1 MFRPVREDVRYRGQF
16 LTVVGATFATDDGD
30 EIEREF
36 LRHTGAVAVVPV
48 VGDEVVLVR
57 QFRAAVGRDLL
68 EIPAGLLDV
77 DGEDRETAVCR
88 ELEEEA
94 GLRNVG
100 ELELLTSYFP
110 TAGMADHRVW
120 IYLARETEACDARPA
135 SLEEQHMTIEHVPL
149 SEARAL
155 IASGEIADGKTIIGL
170 LLALDRVL
178 GTEA

>member
-1 MFRPVREDVRYRGQF
+1 MFRPVRDEVRYRGPF
-16 LTVVGATFATDDGD
+16 LTVVGATFATEDGD
-30 EIEREF
+30 EIVREY

-77 DGEDRETAVCR
+77 EGEDREVAAAR

-100 ELELLTSYFP
+100 ELELLTTYYP
-110 TAGMADHRVW
+110 TAGMADHQVW
-120 IYLARETEACDARPA
+120 IYLARATEPCAVRPA
-135 SLEEQHMTIEHVPL
+135 SIEEQHMTIERIALDAVPG
-149 SEARAL
+149 L
-155 IASGEIADGKTIIGL
+155 IESGEIADGKTIIGL
-170 LLALDRVL
+170 LLARDRL
-178 GTEA
+178 

>member
-1 MFRPVREDVRYRGQF
+1 MFRLVREDVRYRGPF
-16 LTVVGATFATDDGD
+16 LTVVGATFATDAGD
-30 EIEREF
+30 EIQREF
-36 LRHTGAVAVVPV
+36 LRHAGAVAVVPV

-77 DGEDRETAVCR
+77 DGEDREAAAGR

-100 ELELLTSYFP
+100 SLELLTTYFP
-110 TAGMADHRVW
+110 TAGMADHQVW
-120 IYLARETEACDARPA
+120 IYLARDLEACEARPHG
-135 SLEEQHMTIEHVPL
+135 LEEEHMTVERVSLATVPD
-149 SEARAL
+149 L

-170 LLALDRVL
+170 LLALR
-178 GTEA
+178 TENGG

>member
-1 MFRPVREDVRYRGQF
+1 MFRPVRDEVRYRGPF
-16 LTVVGATFATDDGD
+16 LTVVGATFAADSGE
-30 EIEREF
+30 EIVREF

-77 DGEDRETAVCR
+77 DGEDREAAACR

-94 GLRNVG
+94 GRRNLG
-100 ELELLTSYFP
+100 ELELLTTYYP
-110 TAGMADHRVW
+110 TAGMADHQVW
-120 IYLARETEACDARPA
+120 IYLARETESCDLRPA
-135 SLEEQHMTIEHVPL
+135 SVEEQHMTVERVALDAVPG
-149 SEARAL
+149 L

-170 LLALDRVL
+170 LLARERL
-178 GTEA
+178 

>member
-1 MFRPVREDVRYRGQF
+1 MFRPVRDEVRYRGPF
-16 LTVVGATFATDDGD
+16 LTVVGASFVTDRGE
-30 EIEREF
+30 EIVREF

-77 DGEDRETAVCR
+77 EGEDRVAAACR

-100 ELELLTSYFP
+100 EMEHLTTYFP
-110 TAGMADHRVW
+110 AAGMADHQVW
-120 IYLARETEACDARPA
+120 IYLARDTEPCALRPA
-135 SLEEQHMTIEHVPL
+135 SVEEQHMTIERVAIGAVP
-149 SEARAL
+149 EL
-155 IASGEIADGKTIIGL
+155 IASGAIADGKTIIGL
-170 LLALDRVL
+170 LLARDRL
-178 GTEA
+178 